1 MKITIDG
8 VTYEFDN
15 SNTDAIY
22 NKQKEYVTKLIN
34 ESQEKEKLEELL
46 TSLLALQNITEVLLE
61 GILLS
66 ESQQEIL
73 NALNAKEISR

>member
-1 MKITIDG
+1 MKIAIDG

-46 TSLLALQNITEVLLE
+46 NIITSPTKYNRSAFRRYI
-61 GILLS
+61 
-66 ESQQEIL
+66 
-73 NALNAKEISR
+73 A